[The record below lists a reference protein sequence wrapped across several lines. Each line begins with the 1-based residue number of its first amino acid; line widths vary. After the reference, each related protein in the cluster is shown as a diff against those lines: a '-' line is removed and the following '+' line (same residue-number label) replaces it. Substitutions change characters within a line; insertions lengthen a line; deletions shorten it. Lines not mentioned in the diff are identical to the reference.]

1 MALLQDNCPITR
13 NENSHIF
20 VINFN
25 PFVLGEILSLFWE
38 ESSSI
43 FDRVHQ
49 FLHQYY
55 NNLHNF
61 WRRYALVPSSCWNRK
76 LALAIYWDLC
86 LKNLCPHKNWQVV
99 LRIFPYNFPW
109 RFLGKATNLYAATND
124 ENALF
129 AKIQNSDNMK
139 PQAGIFKEV
148 TTLAGACTKCGFE
161 YRCINWGALSLRNS
175 CLWII
180 KHTSPESSLLTNTHL
195 SCPK

>member
-1 MALLQDNCPITR
+1 M
-13 NENSHIF
+13 
-20 VINFN
+20 
-25 PFVLGEILSLFWE
+25 FWE
-38 ESSSI
+38 KYYLFFGRKAAVYLIGFTNFYINTTKIYTI
-43 FDRVHQ
+43 FEEGMH
-49 FLHQYY
+49 
-55 NNLHNF
+55 
-61 WRRYALVPSSCWNRK
+61 WASCWKPK
-76 LALAIYWDLC
+76 LALAIHLDVC
-86 LKNLCPHKNWQVV
+86 LMNLSPHKNWQVV

-180 KHTSPESSLLTNTHL
+180 KDTSPESSLLTNTHL
-195 SCPK
+195 SRPK